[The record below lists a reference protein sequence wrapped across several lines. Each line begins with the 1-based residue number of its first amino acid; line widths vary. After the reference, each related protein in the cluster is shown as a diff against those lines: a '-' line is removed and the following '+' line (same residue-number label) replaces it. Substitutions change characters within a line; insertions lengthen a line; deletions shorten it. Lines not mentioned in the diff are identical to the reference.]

1 MWRENTRPEVLGD
14 GTYIRRSDRQ
24 NECGKEKGIKG
35 QRNNKGVKDRQER
48 ERERM
53 GGQTGRLRMRHKP
66 TDGQKDVENTRLT
79 SHDTAS

>member
-35 QRNNKGVKDRQER
+35 QRNNKGVRDRQER
-48 ERERM
+48 EREREWVDR
-53 GGQTGRLRMRHKP
+53 QA
-66 TDGQKDVENTRLT
+66 D
-79 SHDTAS
+79 